1 MGLLVKTREAKLLC
15 SLSICYILSSFFSLQ
30 NFNPLKIDLFQKKN
44 VYEKL
49 IKKNEMMA

>member
-30 NFNPLKIDLFQKKN
+30 NFNPLKIDLFQKN